1 MKKKISII
9 LMLCLSSLA
18 CKKEE
23 PDNPN
28 INHRVVNLEMKVSSY
43 NAESDMIIDINE
55 DGMQDFEI
63 ELDLYKDAEDDL
75 DFELWL
81 DYYQSGNEYLTQEIN
96 SDAYARPLNK
106 NDLISGGSTTW
117 ESYCYF
123 FELEKSPGYPDDNYG
138 FAGKGDILVGVRF
151 MIGSERHYG
160 WIKISVSADYKTVIV
175 KEVAYEI
182 RPNVEIR
189 AGEK

>member
-1 MKKKISII
+1 MKIKFAII
-9 LMLCLSSLA
+9 LTLCMSLLA

-43 NAESDMIIDINE
+43 NANTDMSIDIND

-63 ELDLYKDAEDDL
+63 ELYLDKDADD
-75 DFELWL
+75 DYGYQAEL
-81 DYYQSGNEYLTQEIN
+81 DYEQSGNEFLTQIIN
-96 SDAYARPLNK
+96 TYEYLKPLNP
-106 NDLISGGSTTW
+106 NDLITGGSSTW
-117 ESYCYF
+117 FRYCDIF
-123 FELEKSPGYPDDNYG
+123 DVSRSPGDPEEKYG
-138 FAGKGDILVGVRF
+138 YAGNGDMLVGVRF
-151 MIGSERHYG
+151 MIGTERHYG
-160 WIKISVSADYKTVIV
+160 WMKINASSDYKTVVV

>member
-1 MKKKISII
+1 
-9 LMLCLSSLA
+9 MLCLSSLA